1 MVLKQNLNT
10 KVIYEA
16 IYNLLEIANTN
27 LPKCVYDKLS
37 ELNYK
42 GKENILKNA
51 HLAQS
56 LKRPLCQDT
65 GQVVI
70 FLEIGQDV
78 IFSGNYIEDEIN
90 AAVSNCYKE
99 KFYRKSTVQ
108 DAVFN
113 RANKGD
119 NTPAII
125 HTKII
130 KGDEINILLGIKGG
144 GAENMTTLK
153 MFNPT
158 AEFGEILNF
167 ALECAIKAGENACP
181 PMCIGIGAGGCAETA
196 ALLAKKALFTGE
208 TLDIEIDD
216 VFETKILTAPTHIAS
231 LPVCVNLSCHSLR
244 HAAAK
249 IQNGKIIYE
258 PKPPGYKDIQILTN
272 AKEINTSDITAFET
286 LQDGDEIL
294 LSGVIFT
301 ARDAAH
307 KRMAEIIEKNE
318 ILPFDLKDKILFYAG
333 PCPATPGEIIG
344 PIGPTTSKRM
354 DKFAPLLYEKGVLA
368 TIGKGNRTIKGLNRL
383 YFKAQG
389 GIACVLQQCIK
400 KCELVCFE
408 DLGAE
413 AIYRL
418 EIEKISLKTV
428 IL

>member
-10 KVIYEA
+10 KVIYDA

-37 ELNYK
+37 EFDFNGK
-42 GKENILKNA
+42 GNVLKNA
-51 HLAQS
+51 HLAQN

-78 IFSGNYIEDEIN
+78 IFSGKYIEDEIN
-90 AAVSNCYKE
+90 SAVSDCYKD

-144 GAENMTTLK
+144 GSENVTKLK
-153 MFNPT
+153 MLNPT
-158 AEFGEILNF
+158 ADFGEILNF
-167 ALECAIKAGENACP
+167 AYECVMSAGENACP

-208 TLDIEIDD
+208 TLDIEIEN

-244 HAAAK
+244 HASCK

-258 PKPPGYKDIQILTN
+258 PETPEYQDVEVN
-272 AKEINTSDITAFET
+272 SSAREINASDIEAFKT
-286 LQDGDEIL
+286 LQAEDEIL

-318 ILPFDLKDKILFYAG
+318 ILPFDLENKILFYAG
-333 PCPATPGEIIG
+333 PCPAAPGEIIG
-344 PIGPTTSKRM
+344 PVGPTTSKRM
-354 DKFAPLLYEKGVLA
+354 DKFAPMLYEKGVLA
-368 TIGKGNRTIKGLNRL
+368 TIGKGNRTISGLNKL

-389 GIACVLQQCIK
+389 GIACVLKECVK
-400 KCELVCFE
+400 KCEPVCFE

-418 EIEKISLKTV
+418 EIEKMPLKTV
-428 IL
+428 II

>member
-10 KVIYEA
+10 KIIYEA
-16 IYNLLEIANTN
+16 IYNLIEIANTN
-27 LPKCVYDKLS
+27 LPRCVYDKLS
-37 ELNYK
+37 KFNCT

-51 HLAQS
+51 HLAQT

-78 IFSGNYIEDEIN
+78 IFSGKYIEDEIN
-90 AAVSNCYKE
+90 SAVSACYKD
-99 KFYRKSTVQ
+99 KFFRKSTVQ
-108 DAVFN
+108 DALFN
-113 RANKGD
+113 RTNRGD
-119 NTPAII
+119 NAPAII

-158 AEFGEILNF
+158 TEFSEILDF
-167 ALECAIKAGENACP
+167 AKECAKNAGENACP
-181 PMCIGIGAGGCAETA
+181 PMCIGIGVGGCAETA
-196 ALLAKKALFTGE
+196 ALLAKKALFCGE
-208 TLDIEIDD
+208 ALDIEIDN
-216 VFETKILTAPTHIAS
+216 VFETRILSAPTHIAS
-231 LPVCVNLSCHSLR
+231 MPVCINLSCHSLR
-244 HAAAK
+244 HATCK

-258 PKPPGYKDIQILTN
+258 AETPQYKDIETKTN
-272 AKEINTSDITAFET
+272 AKEIYTFDIEALNT
-286 LQDGDEIL
+286 LQHGDEIL
-294 LSGVIFT
+294 LSGTIFT

-307 KRMAEIIEKNE
+307 KRLVELIKKNE
-318 ILPFDLKDKILFYAG
+318 ILPFDLKDKIIFYAG
-333 PCPATPGEIIG
+333 PCPAAPGEIIG

-354 DKFAPLLYEKGVLA
+354 DKFAPILYEKGVIA
-368 TIGKGNRTIKGLNRL
+368 TIGKGDRTIKGLNKL

-400 KCELVCFE
+400 KCEPVCFE
-408 DLGAE
+408 DLGTE

-418 EIEKISLKTV
+418 EIEKMPLKTV
-428 IL
+428 II